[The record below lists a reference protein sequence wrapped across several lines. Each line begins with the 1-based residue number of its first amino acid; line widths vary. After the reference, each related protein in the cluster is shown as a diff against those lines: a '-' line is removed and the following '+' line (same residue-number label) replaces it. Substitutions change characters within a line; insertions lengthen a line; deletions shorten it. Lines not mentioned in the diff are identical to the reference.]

1 MKKNFAICLLILL
14 LIIVFVNYLDVKK
27 RNDDLIDFND
37 QLSRYIEELTKKY
50 DYEIQKKYWIYIKN
64 IV

>member
-1 MKKNFAICLLILL
+1 
-14 LIIVFVNYLDVKK
+14 
-27 RNDDLIDFND
+27 LIDFNN

-50 DYEIQKKYWIYIKN
+50 DYEIQKKYWICIKN

>member
-37 QLSRYIEELTKKY
+37 QLSHYIEELTKKY
-50 DYEIQKKYWIYIKN
+50 DYEIQKKY
-64 IV
+64 

>member
-14 LIIVFVNYLDVKK
+14 LIIIFVNYLDVKK

-37 QLSRYIEELTKKY
+37 QLSHYIEELTKKN
-50 DYEIQKKYWIYIKN
+50 DYEIQKKY
-64 IV
+64 

>member
-37 QLSRYIEELTKKY
+37 QLSRYIEEITKKY

>member
-27 RNDDLIDFND
+27 RNDDLIDFNN

-50 DYEIQKKYWIYIKN
+50 DYEIQKKY
-64 IV
+64 